1 MHKREVQVVSGAAF
15 MLFFAAASA
24 GQLTGTM
31 QVNLQVSR
39 GCEVAGVA
47 ASGDLGRLDFG
58 A

>member
-15 MLFFAAASA
+15 MLFFAAVSA